1 MALTI
6 ENAVSPS
13 LPNGGSASNHYLIG
27 PVYDFLLLGGGS
39 VIPLILV
46 AFFWPAGSDISYL
59 SGAMLLVANLVNH
72 PHFAHSYQLFYRNF
86 RNRAFGDAFNKEL
99 RLRYLFAAAVAPG
112 MLIGFFGWCIASSDA
127 VLLGKAVNLML
138 LMVGWH
144 YVKQGYG
151 MLMVDSALKRNFF
164 SARDKQWLLLNAY
177 SVWITSWLLGNR
189 VFAEKNYWD
198 LKFYTFGVPDWIMW
212 AACAATLT
220 TSALMLFVFYRKL
233 SKGSVKSLPANGMIA
248 YIVSLY
254 VWLLVQHPA
263 MIFVIPAFHSLQYLA
278 VVWRYQLNLERANAA
293 ENRSL
298 LAHRGPWA
306 GFSLFLFV
314 GVVLGYV
321 GFWMAPGFLDQY
333 LGYDRNVFGSNLFI
347 FLFWVFIN
355 VHHYC
360 LDNVMWRKDNPDT
373 RKYLFEHAA

>member
-1 MALTI
+1 M
-6 ENAVSPS
+6 
-13 LPNGGSASNHYLIG
+13 
-27 PVYDFLLLGGGS
+27 LGGGS
-39 VIPLILV
+39 VIPLLLV
-46 AFFWPAGSDISYL
+46 AYFWPHGSDTSYL
-59 SGAMLLVANLVNH
+59 AGTTLLIANLVNH

-86 RNRAFGDAFNKEL
+86 RARAFGNAFNKEL
-99 RLRYLFAAAVAPG
+99 RLRYLFAAVAIPA
-112 MLIGFFGWCIASSDA
+112 LLVTFFGWCIGNNDA

-151 MLMVDSALKRNFF
+151 MLMVDSALKRSFF

-198 LKFYTFGVPDWIMW
+198 LKFYTFGVPDWLMW
-212 AACAATLT
+212 AAAAATLL
-220 TSALMLFVFYRKL
+220 TSALMLFAFYRKA
-233 SKGSVKSLPANGMIA
+233 SCGGVKNLPVNGMIA
-248 YIVSLY
+248 YVVSLY
-254 VWLLVQHPA
+254 IWLLVRHPA
-263 MIFVIPAFHSLQYLA
+263 MLLVIPAFHSLQYLA
-278 VVWRYQLNLERANAA
+278 VVWRYQLNLEKSKAA
-293 ENRSL
+293 EKKSL

-306 GFSLFLFV
+306 GFLLFLFV

-321 GFWMAPGFLDQY
+321 GFWMAPGYLDQY
-333 LGYDRNVFGSNLFI
+333 LGYDRNVFGGNLFI